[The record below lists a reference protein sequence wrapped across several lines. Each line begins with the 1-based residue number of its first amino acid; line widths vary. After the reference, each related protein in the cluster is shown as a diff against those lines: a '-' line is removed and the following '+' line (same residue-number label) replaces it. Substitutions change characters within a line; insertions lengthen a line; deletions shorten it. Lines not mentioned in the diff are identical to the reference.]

1 MKRSL
6 TLLFLLPLS
15 LWAAFALPEVL
26 SKSPADLW
34 AWRGPL
40 IFLSGLLALWWMSA
54 GIVLASRP
62 RWLEQ
67 GLNGLDKLY
76 QLHRNIGIG
85 AGLLVLLHWQLEW
98 LPKTLVKAGLI
109 AGSGRP
115 RRPRGDPQVWIEAA
129 KVIGEWAGYLLLA
142 LVVIALIRRIPYHW
156 FRQLHKAFG
165 VIFLAGVFHGLLLM
179 PASYWQSPLAWL
191 SVAVAAAGVL
201 PALLSL
207 SGRIGRQRQTS
218 ASIQSIHQPA
228 HGLLEIVCRPQVWP
242 GHRSGQFVLADFG
255 KAREG
260 QHPFTIA
267 SAWDPRQGTLTLCIK
282 ALGDFTRE
290 LPHHLQ
296 IGQSIRLEGPYGQFD
311 FAASQAVDR
320 NPQIWIAGG
329 IGITPFLARI
339 DEIRHAPHPQRGRID
354 LYYCT
359 RDVLSYPVHLEAHC
373 EAAGIHLHRRV
384 SSREGP
390 LPASAI
396 IDSLKAP
403 ATVWF
408 CGPAAWGNALEKS
421 VLASGLPQSTFRRE
435 HFEFR

>member
-15 LWAAFALPEVL
+15 LWTAFALPEVL

-115 RRPRGDPQVWIEAA
+115 RRPRGDPQMWIEAA

-228 HGLLEIVCRPQVWP
+228 HGLLEIVCRPQVW
-242 GHRSGQFVLADFG
+242 RA
-255 KAREG
+255 
-260 QHPFTIA
+260 PFRAICPRRFRQSPRRPA
-267 SAWDPRQGTLTLCIK
+267 SFHDRLSLGSAPRHAHAVHQG
-282 ALGDFTRE
+282 LGRFHSSFTRSPADRPIHS
-290 LPHHLQ
+290 LGRPL
-296 IGQSIRLEGPYGQFD
+296 R
-311 FAASQAVDR
+311 AV
-320 NPQIWIAGG
+320 
-329 IGITPFLARI
+329 
-339 DEIRHAPHPQRGRID
+339 
-354 LYYCT
+354 
-359 RDVLSYPVHLEAHC
+359 
-373 EAAGIHLHRRV
+373 
-384 SSREGP
+384 
-390 LPASAI
+390 
-396 IDSLKAP
+396 
-403 ATVWF
+403 
-408 CGPAAWGNALEKS
+408 
-421 VLASGLPQSTFRRE
+421 
-435 HFEFR
+435 